1 MTLPHYDA
9 SGQKEK
15 AYSVAVEIFG
25 REKTNNN
32 LIKAAYEHYLSARRI
47 NLAKTKTRGL
57 VHGGGRKPWR
67 QKGTGRAR
75 VGSIRSPIWRGGGI
89 TFGPSGS
96 ENYTKK
102 LNKKAKTLALKQA
115 LTIKKDRIICLKD
128 LPDDAKTAT
137 IAKLF
142 FETLKLNR
150 KVLLID
156 HHPQEAVR
164 RATRNL
170 QDLRLIE
177 VDYLNVFRIIN
188 ADWLVFTAA
197 ALDHLQERL
206 SAFNVKANLKN

>member
-1 MTLPHYDA
+1 MTLPYYD
-9 SGQKEK
+9 SNGQKEK
-15 AYSVAVEIFG
+15 AYGVAVEIFA

-57 VHGGGRKPWR
+57 VRGGGRKPWR

-75 VGSIRSPIWRGGGI
+75 VGSSRSPIWRGGGI
-89 TFGPSGS
+89 IFGPTGS
-96 ENYTKK
+96 ENYAKK

-115 LTIKKDRIICLKD
+115 LTMKNQQIICLKD
-128 LPDDAKTAT
+128 LPDDGKTAT
-137 IAKLF
+137 MSKLF

-156 HHPQEAVR
+156 HNSQVAAQ
-164 RATRNL
+164 RATHNL
-170 QDLRLIE
+170 QDLQLLE
-177 VDYLNVFRIIN
+177 VDYLNVFRIMN

-197 ALDHLQERL
+197 ALEHLQERL
-206 SAFNVKANLKN
+206 SALNVKANLKN